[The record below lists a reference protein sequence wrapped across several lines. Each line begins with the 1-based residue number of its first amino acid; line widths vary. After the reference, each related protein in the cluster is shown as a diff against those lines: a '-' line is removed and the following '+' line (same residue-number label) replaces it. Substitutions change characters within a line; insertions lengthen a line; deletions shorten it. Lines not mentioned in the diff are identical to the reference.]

1 MTIVLSKKYWLRIIV
16 LLTLSPAVLADQLT
30 LRVGVDLTYP
40 PFQSAEKTGHPEG
53 FDIDVTNAICKSINA
68 KCDYVVNTFDA
79 QIPALLAKKIDVIS
93 PLGVTLKRMKAIDF
107 SDYVFHVPTQLV
119 ARKDLSLYPQADK
132 LRGKNIAVQQGSIQ
146 EAYANKYWLP
156 AGVNIKS
163 YPDQDAIYQDLYAGR
178 VDGALSPSVGI
189 MFGFLKT
196 PEGQNFELKGPE
208 VTDDNLF
215 SAGSAYGIRK
225 NDDQTKRLIN
235 KGIQNIINDG
245 TFEKLK
251 KRYFGNIDLSVKK

>member
-1 MTIVLSKKYWLRIIV
+1 
-16 LLTLSPAVLADQLT
+16 
-30 LRVGVDLTYP
+30 
-40 PFQSAEKTGHPEG
+40 
-53 FDIDVTNAICKSINA
+53 
-68 KCDYVVNTFDA
+68 
-79 QIPALLAKKIDVIS
+79 
-93 PLGVTLKRMKAIDF
+93 MKAIDF

-189 MFGFLKT
+189 TFGFLKT
-196 PEGQNFELKGPE
+196 QEGQDFELKGPE

-251 KRYFGNIDLSVKK
+251 KSYFGNIDLNVKK

>member
-1 MTIVLSKKYWLRIIV
+1 MFSIKNWLPLIVILS
-16 LLTLSPAVLADQLT
+16 LSPVVLANQLT

-40 PFQSAEKTGHPEG
+40 PFQSTDKTGHPAG
-53 FDIDVTNAICKSINA
+53 FEIDLTNALCKSINA

-93 PLGVTLKRMKAIDF
+93 PLGVTSKRMKSIDF

-119 ARKDLSLYPQADK
+119 GRKNLYLFPRADE

-163 YPDQDAIYQDLYAGR
+163 YPDQDAIYQDLHAGR
-178 VDGALSPSVGI
+178 VDGSLSPSVGI
-189 MFGFLKT
+189 TFGFLQT
-196 PEGQNFELKGPE
+196 PEGKDFELKGPE

-225 NDDQTKRLIN
+225 NDEQTKRLIN
-235 KGIQNIINDG
+235 TGLQNIINDG
-245 TFEKLK
+245 TYQKLK
-251 KRYFGNIDLSVKK
+251 NRYFGNIDLSVKQ

>member
-1 MTIVLSKKYWLRIIV
+1 
-16 LLTLSPAVLADQLT
+16 
-30 LRVGVDLTYP
+30 
-40 PFQSAEKTGHPEG
+40 
-53 FDIDVTNAICKSINA
+53 
-68 KCDYVVNTFDA
+68 
-79 QIPALLAKKIDVIS
+79 
-93 PLGVTLKRMKAIDF
+93 MKAIDF

-189 MFGFLKT
+189 MFGF
-196 PEGQNFELKGPE
+196 
-208 VTDDNLF
+208 
-215 SAGSAYGIRK
+215 
-225 NDDQTKRLIN
+225 
-235 KGIQNIINDG
+235 
-245 TFEKLK
+245 
-251 KRYFGNIDLSVKK
+251 